1 MPLASQSSYDQIH
14 NRFLASFTF
23 AAKPLGMTFYTP
35 SITFSFDKRCLSIE
49 WVSTFGAK
57 KVPNMPLPATCDDYL
72 AFNRGLAV
80 PAAGTELFVKI
91 EMTIES

>member
-1 MPLASQSSYDQIH
+1 
-14 NRFLASFTF
+14 
-23 AAKPLGMTFYTP
+23 MTFYTP
-35 SITFSFDKRCLSIE
+35 SITFSFDKRRLSIE

-57 KVPNMPLPATCDDYL
+57 KVPHMPLPATCDDYL

-80 PAAGTELFVKI
+80 PATGAELLVKI